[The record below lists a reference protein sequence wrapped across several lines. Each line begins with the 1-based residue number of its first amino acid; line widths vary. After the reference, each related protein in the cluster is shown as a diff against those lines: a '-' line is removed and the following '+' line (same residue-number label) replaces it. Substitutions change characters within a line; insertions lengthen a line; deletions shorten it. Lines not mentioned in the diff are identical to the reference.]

1 MKKRFCEITRE
12 KRIKHKICIIVAIA
26 IMFIFFGVF
35 FLDAKLADEER
46 LNLDKNSINDC
57 KNYQA
62 VKLTTTS
69 VPNEIGVKEKSST
82 VFSTIEVNNK
92 LYILESEEDELANIK
107 EEIKKHG
114 KYVIKGAVSELSEEK
129 ALDEFLSRKLYEW
142 NGKDS
147 DSFIRP
153 RDIFG
158 DYYIE
163 YGSTGESKIGFLS
176 RIAFKLLK
184 FDVVFLVCAV
194 LRVMLDRKYG
204 KYMKRYTE
212 YEREKI
218 DAEVCGGKEEYVG
231 EIYLTPTYF
240 VSDLVAVPYEDICWM
255 YCKTVKVNFI
265 KASEQLVVSTIDGFT
280 FAVTCSKNRGY
291 DPKNLV
297 MRKCLEKNPNIAI
310 GYDRHKKAKY
320 SKLKKEI
327 RRLKREGKDPIKEYR
342 NKDFVVYFG

>member
-1 MKKRFCEITRE
+1 MKKKFCEITRE

-26 IMFIFFGVF
+26 IMCIFFGVF

-82 VFSTIEVNNK
+82 VYSTIEVNKK

-107 EEIKKHG
+107 EEIQKHG
-114 KYVIKGAVSELSEEK
+114 KYVIKGAVSEISEKKE
-129 ALDEFLSRKLYEW
+129 LYEFLLRKLYEW

-147 DSFIRP
+147 DSFIGL

-158 DYYIE
+158 EYYIVNE
-163 YGSTGESKIGFLS
+163 STGESKIGFLS

-184 FDVVFLVCAV
+184 YDVLFLVYGV

-218 DAEVCGGKEEYVG
+218 DAEVCGGKKEYIG
-231 EIYLTPTYF
+231 KIYLTPTYF

-255 YCKTVKVNFI
+255 YCKTIKKNFI

-280 FAVTCSKNRGY
+280 FAVTCFKNRDY
-291 DPKNLV
+291 DPKILV

-310 GYDRHKKAKY
+310 GYDRHKKARY